1 MLGLVPRWGR
11 EEARQNPRRQP
22 AVTKHNFGF
31 SHLGVPAPA
40 GIQEGGARGM

>member
-11 EEARQNPRRQP
+11 AGAWHNPPRQP
-22 AVTKHNFGF
+22 AVPNHNFGF